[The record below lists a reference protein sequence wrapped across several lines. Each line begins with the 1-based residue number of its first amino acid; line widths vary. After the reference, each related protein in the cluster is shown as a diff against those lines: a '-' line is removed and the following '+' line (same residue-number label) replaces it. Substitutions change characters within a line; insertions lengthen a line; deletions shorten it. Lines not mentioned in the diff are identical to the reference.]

1 MELGELIKSVA
12 EERNISVSQLAEMIH
27 CNRQNVYKIF
37 KKGNIDT
44 ALLGLISKALNHNF
58 FEDIS
63 KDPSLSGADDSD
75 AFREITNRMAVSQF
89 VEVMPRVLNKLGKKS
104 VICFGGKFDIPDNI
118 PLPDYCLS
126 AYDVA
131 FSLDSLLSEK
141 PNCNFGN
148 AIDIK
153 RIQCKEL
160 NIDFD
165 FWQFKISP
173 TRMINLKLDYKIEE
187 EWEKVMKYI
196 FSNYEKLISLR

>member
-89 VEVMPRVLNKLGKKS
+89 VEVMPRILKKLGKEP
-104 VICFGGKFDIPDNI
+104 VICFGGSLNIPDNVT
-118 PLPDYCLS
+118 LPDYCLG
-126 AYDVA
+126 AYSVE
-131 FSLDSLLSEK
+131 FSLDRLLSEK
-141 PNCNFGN
+141 PNCNSGN

-165 FWQFKISP
+165 FWQFKTPP
-173 TRMINLKLDYKIEE
+173 TRMINLKLDYKTEE
-187 EWEKVMKYI
+187 EWENVMKYI
-196 FSNYEKLISLR
+196 FSNYENLISLR